1 MKLHLILSLLFFI
14 AASFAS
20 IHEVEH
26 IKHHDDSSCFICT
39 VSQNLVSADA
49 VEFAAEIEVFHFE
62 KIIQNTLL
70 SYLYI
75 KTATYQNRAP
85 PKIS

>member
-1 MKLHLILSLLFFI
+1 MKLNLLLSLLFFI

-26 IKHHDDSSCFICT
+26 IKHNDASSCFICT

-49 VEFAAEIEVFHFE
+49 VEFAADIEIFHFE
-62 KIIQNTLL
+62 KILQNNPTSY
-70 SYLYI
+70 SYL